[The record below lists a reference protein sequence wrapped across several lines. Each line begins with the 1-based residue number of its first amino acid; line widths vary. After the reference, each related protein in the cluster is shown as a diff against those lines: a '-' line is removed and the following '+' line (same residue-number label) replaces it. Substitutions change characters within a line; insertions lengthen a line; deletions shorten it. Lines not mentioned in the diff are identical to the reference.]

1 MDLQCKIDLASA
13 YKAGPQI
20 ARVLTEDWAARE
32 LYCPACDSRRLLGSR
47 ANTPAVDL
55 ECPRCSQLFQLKSM
69 KSWNPRKIVDAGY
82 DAMIRAIRSDKV
94 PNLLVLQYSLNC
106 SIRNLLLIPREF
118 LSESAIE
125 KRKPLGPG
133 ARRAGWVGR
142 NILLGQIA
150 ADGKIPVI
158 SEGTPV
164 AEQTVR
170 DEFSRIRKLAEVPP
184 SLRGWTVD
192 VLRVVRRLGKRFSLG
207 EVYEFESELQKAHP
221 LDRNV
226 RPKIRQQLQVLR
238 DIGLIKFSGRGGYEI
253 RN

>member
-1 MDLQCKIDLASA
+1 LAS
-13 YKAGPQI
+13 
-20 ARVLTEDWAARE
+20 RV
-32 LYCPACDSRRLLGSR
+32 
-47 ANTPAVDL
+47 NTPAVDL

-69 KSWNPRKIVDAGY
+69 KGWNPRKVVDAGY

-94 PNLLVLQYSLNC
+94 PNLLVLQYSVNW
-106 SIRNLLLIPREF
+106 SIRNLLLIPKVF

-125 KRKPLGPG
+125 RRKPLGTG
-133 ARRAGWVGR
+133 ARRAGWVGC

-158 SEGTPV
+158 SDGAPI
-164 AEQTVR
+164 AEQKVR
-170 DEFSRIRKLAEVPP
+170 GEFSRIRKLAEVPP

-192 VLRVVRRLGKRFSLG
+192 VLRVVRRLGKTRFSLS
-207 EVYEFESELQKAHP
+207 EIYEFEPELQAAHP
-221 LDRNV
+221 FNRNV

-238 DIGLIKFSGRGGYEI
+238 DIGLIEFSARGTYEI